1 MDRAYLSLI
10 LLLFLIG
17 CQSQTLQ
24 EHLLEP
30 PPPLI
35 NFALSRNGATAVA
48 SQSVPNH
55 RPEEV
60 IDGDTNS
67 ETWDEGSGWG
77 CSLEHL
83 RTSDLNKRPYVL
95 VELAKPVDIRRI
107 VVWTIDAAQYP
118 ATQFGLKD
126 YRIEYW
132 HGTGWGLIPSGDTKD
147 KQYTARNNTKGKR
160 VHTVNAFGQQH
171 LIAQKVRLVPV
182 SSNDTVRN
190 YQHMAGKR
198 PVYEVEGIARV
209 MELEIWGYAAPKV
222 HTLKQ
227 LAQGTPPE
235 AISHAGPME
244 EARTG
249 QQTDEPTT
257 KEAIR
262 SVLNRYELGYDTAN
276 LAQVMSCFSETYLSN
291 GRTYQDVELKAADFF
306 EAHHQIDMT
315 LSNINIHPNI
325 VDDTAVV
332 MGIYT
337 LQRTP
342 KANGQVEQTSGKLTL
357 VLANEDETWRIIRAE

>member
-1 MDRAYLSLI
+1 MHRAYLFLMLS
-10 LLLFLIG
+10 LFLIG

-48 SQSVPNH
+48 SQSVSNH

-77 CSLEHL
+77 CSLAHL

-107 VVWTIDAAQYP
+107 VVWTIDAEQYP

-147 KQYTARNNTKGKR
+147 KQYTARNNTKGTR
-160 VHTVNAFGQQH
+160 VHEIQQR

-198 PVYEVEGIARV
+198 PVYEVEGTARV
-209 MELEIWGYAAPKV
+209 MELEIWGYAAPIV
-222 HTLKQ
+222 HTLRQ
-227 LAQGTPPE
+227 IAQGTPPE
-235 AISHAGPME
+235 AIGQSVPME
-244 EARTG
+244 EARAG
-249 QQTDEPTT
+249 QQTGEPTI
-257 KEAIR
+257 EDAIR
-262 SVLNRYELGYDTAN
+262 SVLNRYEFGYDSAD
-276 LAQVMSCFSETYLSN
+276 LAQVMSCFSNTYLSN
-291 GRTYQDVELKAADFF
+291 GRTYQDVQAKASHFF

-315 LSNINIHPNI
+315 LSNLDIHPNI
-325 VDDTAVV
+325 ADDTAIVT
-332 MGIYT
+332 GIYT

>member
-1 MDRAYLSLI
+1 MYRAYLSLI

-67 ETWDEGSGWG
+67 DTWDEGSGWG

-107 VVWTIDAAQYP
+107 VVWTIDAEQYP
-118 ATQFGLKD
+118 AKRFALKD

-147 KQYTARNNTKGKR
+147 KQYTARNNTKGTR
-160 VHTVNAFGQQH
+160 IHEIQQR

-209 MELEIWGYAAPKV
+209 MELEIWGYAAPIV

-227 LAQGTPPE
+227 LARGTPPE
-235 AISHAGPME
+235 AISHSITTE

-249 QQTDEPTT
+249 KQTDEPTPE
-257 KEAIR
+257 EAIR
-262 SVLNRYELGYDTAN
+262 NVLNRYELGYDTAN

-291 GRTYQDVELKAADFF
+291 GRTYQDVQTKASRFF

-315 LSNINIHPNI
+315 LANIDIHPNI
-325 VDDTAVV
+325 ADDTAIVT
-332 MGIYT
+332 GIYT

-342 KANGQVEQTSGKLTL
+342 KVNGQAEQTSGKLTL

>member
-1 MDRAYLSLI
+1 MHRAYLLLTLSLC
-10 LLLFLIG
+10 LIG

-24 EHLLEP
+24 EHLLEA

-95 VELAKPVDIRRI
+95 VELARPVDIRRI

-118 ATQFGLKD
+118 APQFGLKD

-147 KQYTARNNTKGKR
+147 KQYTARSNTKGTR
-160 VHTVNAFGQQH
+160 VHEIQQR

-209 MELEIWGYAAPKV
+209 MELEIWGYAAPRV

-235 AISHAGPME
+235 AMSQSVPME
-244 EARTG
+244 EARAG
-249 QQTDEPTT
+249 QQIGEPTN
-257 KEAIR
+257 EGAIR
-262 SVLNRYELGYDTAN
+262 SVLNRYELGYDTAD
-276 LAQVMSCFSETYLSN
+276 LGQVMSCFSDSYLSN
-291 GRTYQDVELKAADFF
+291 GRTYQDVQSKAARFF

-315 LSNINIHPNI
+315 LSNIDIHPNI
-325 VDDTAVV
+325 ADDTAIVT
-332 MGIYT
+332 GIYT

>member
-1 MDRAYLSLI
+1 MYRAYLSLI

-67 ETWDEGSGWG
+67 DTWDEGSGWG

-107 VVWTIDAAQYP
+107 VVWTIDAEQYP
-118 ATQFGLKD
+118 AKRFGLKD

-147 KQYTARNNTKGKR
+147 KQYTARSNTKGTR
-160 VHTVNAFGQQH
+160 IHEIQQR
-171 LIAQKVRLVPV
+171 LIAQKSAARPSLLKRHRAQLPAHGGETSRLRSGRHRAGDGTGDLGVRRAD
-182 SSNDTVRN
+182 SAYS
-190 YQHMAGKR
+190 QAAG
-198 PVYEVEGIARV
+198 AR
-209 MELEIWGYAAPKV
+209 
-222 HTLKQ
+222 HT
-227 LAQGTPPE
+227 
-235 AISHAGPME
+235 
-244 EARTG
+244 TG
-249 QQTDEPTT
+249 GD
-257 KEAIR
+257 
-262 SVLNRYELGYDTAN
+262 
-276 LAQVMSCFSETYLSN
+276 
-291 GRTYQDVELKAADFF
+291 
-306 EAHHQIDMT
+306 
-315 LSNINIHPNI
+315 
-325 VDDTAVV
+325 
-332 MGIYT
+332 
-337 LQRTP
+337 
-342 KANGQVEQTSGKLTL
+342 
-357 VLANEDETWRIIRAE
+357 

>member
-1 MDRAYLSLI
+1 MHRAYLSLT

-48 SQSVPNH
+48 SQSVSNH

-132 HGTGWGLIPSGDTKD
+132 HGTGWGLIPSGDTRD
-147 KQYTARNNTKGKR
+147 KQYTARNNTKGMR
-160 VHTVNAFGQQH
+160 VHEVQQR

-209 MELEIWGYAAPKV
+209 MELEVWGYAAPLV

-235 AISHAGPME
+235 AISQSITTE
-244 EARTG
+244 EASAS
-249 QQTDEPTT
+249 QQTDEPTIE
-257 KEAIR
+257 EAIR
-262 SVLNRYELGYDTAN
+262 SVLNRYEFGYDTAN

-291 GRTYQDVELKAADFF
+291 GRTYQDVQTKAMGFF
-306 EAHHQIDMT
+306 DAHHQIDMT
-315 LSNINIHPNI
+315 LSNIDIHPNI
-325 VDDTAVV
+325 ADDTAIVT
-332 MGIYT
+332 GIYT

>member
-244 EARTG
+244 EARAG

-342 KANGQVEQTSGKLTL
+342 KANGRVEQTSGKLTL

>member
-1 MDRAYLSLI
+1 MFRVYILCLT
-10 LLLFLIG
+10 LLLSVIG
-17 CQSQTLQ
+17 CQSRTLQ

-35 NFALSRNGATAVA
+35 NFALSRNGATAEA

-55 RPEEV
+55 RAAEI

-77 CSLEHL
+77 SSLEHL
-83 RTSDLNKRPYVL
+83 RTSDLNKRPYVS
-95 VELAKPVDIRRI
+95 VTLAKPVDIRKI
-107 VVWTIDAAQYP
+107 VMWTVDSEKYP
-118 ATQFGLKD
+118 APQFGLKD

-132 HGTGWGLIPSGDTKD
+132 HGTGWGLIPSENTKD
-147 KQYTARNNTKGKR
+147 KQYTARDNTKGKR
-160 VHTVNAFGQQH
+160 VHEIRQR
-171 LIAQKVRLVPV
+171 LIASKVRLVPV

-209 MELEIWGYAAPKV
+209 MELEVWGYAAPEV

-227 LAQGTPPE
+227 IARGIPPE
-235 AISHAGPME
+235 SVGHPVSIE
-244 EARTG
+244 T
-249 QQTDEPTT
+249 QTQNQEEPTI
-257 KEAIR
+257 KETIQG
-262 SVLNRYELGYDTAN
+262 VLNQYELGYDMAD
-276 LAQVMSCFSETYLSN
+276 LAKVMSCFSETYLSN
-291 GRTYQDVELKAADFF
+291 GRTYQDVKTKAAQFF

-315 LSNINIHPNI
+315 LTDINIHPNI
-325 VDDTAVV
+325 ADDTAIVT
-332 MGIYT
+332 GGYT
-337 LQRTP
+337 LQYVP

-357 VLANEDETWRIIRAE
+357 VFANEAETWRIIRAE